1 MRFYCVAGPRRLLLT
16 CDSGKKQYC
25 IEIVVNYLTLL
36 DSFSCQ
42 EKSLDY
48 VALIRLPDG
57 VYE

>member
-1 MRFYCVAGPRRLLLT
+1 MRFYCIAGPRRLLLT
-16 CDSGKKQYC
+16 GDSEKKQCC
-25 IEIVVNYLTLL
+25 IEIVVNDLTLL
-36 DSFSCQ
+36 IVLCGP